1 MVYSSSPVFFAKITA
16 PDGEEFLRMYEFER
30 MKRLFVQIDFHLPDG
45 EDALGVHATIFNQDD
60 KEHSMYWW
68 TNIAIQAT
76 RQLRV
81 FSGVEDVLYMD
92 PNSISDN
99 KNPIRVFGRATL
111 PMLPTLPGKDSSY
124 PANAT
129 YSNEFFFQNPADINR
144 CWSAAVYETGRVF
157 FEASTLPLRFRKMF
171 CWGTHEGGQR
181 WCEYLANKEEGNYVE
196 LQAGWARFWPFPPP
210 ITAACGAGPAD
221 DRRRRRGRF
230 PHD

>member
-99 KNPIRVFGRATL
+99 KNPIRVLWAGH
-111 PMLPTLPGKDSSY
+111 
-124 PANAT
+124 
-129 YSNEFFFQNPADINR
+129 PADAAHAARQGFQLSGQRYIFQR
-144 CWSAAVYETGRVF
+144 VLLPEPGGHQPLLERRSLRDRPGVSLKRPPLAAAVPQDVLLGH
-157 FEASTLPLRFRKMF
+157 P
-171 CWGTHEGGQR
+171 
-181 WCEYLANKEEGNYVE
+181 
-196 LQAGWARFWPFPPP
+196 
-210 ITAACGAGPAD
+210 
-221 DRRRRRGRF
+221 
-230 PHD
+230 